1 MKPDETNNKL
11 HAFIDGPPQVK
22 GSDIGLPAN
31 HPFAGFDV
39 VSQYTD
45 DDAVKDG
52 TLVDITAQCNV
63 EGAKIKRVL
72 ISRALF
78 EEALVARGEDI
89 AGVSEIRNPL
99 RHLLGAFSR
108 AVNLAGKEENEYWW
122 FDLGLRERVKA
133 CHNGQGRITFCYPS
147 ED

>member
-1 MKPDETNNKL
+1 MKPDETDNKL
-11 HAFIDGPPQVK
+11 HAFIDGPSVTK

-63 EGAKIKRVL
+63 EGARIKRVL

-108 AVNLAGKEENEYWW
+108 AVALAGKEENEYWW

>member
-1 MKPDETNNKL
+1 MKPDETDNKL
-11 HAFIDGPPQVK
+11 HAFIDGPSVTK

-45 DDAVKDG
+45 EDAVKDG
-52 TLVDITAQCNV
+52 TLVDISAQAQHL
-63 EGAKIKRVL
+63 GGKIKRVL

-78 EEALVARGEDI
+78 EDALVARGESI
-89 AGVSEIRNPL
+89 AGVTDIAKPL
-99 RHLLGAFSR
+99 KVLLAAFGR
-108 AVNLAGKEENEYWW
+108 AVVAAGQAENAYWW
-122 FDLGLRERVKA
+122 FDLGLREPVKA